1 MKPTTLLLAASLVAN
16 AALLVFVE
24 TRSAPT
30 APPPVQPL
38 ATPANSAA
46 NREADAV
53 SAGLRAALAS
63 GDLAALQAAGLP
75 ADLAR
80 DVLLG
85 RAFARYQQALKA
97 ARTSAAPDD
106 GRWWRTGAATRNR
119 EAELLARHALSDAM
133 IAAFGDDL
141 GLGGTDRAQLAFLP
155 AEKRAALRRIGQDYD
170 EMMAKFSAGGIQLA
184 SDKEKLRLLRAE
196 RDRDIAAL
204 LTPAELA
211 DYELRTSPSAAAI
224 RARYGDAIANE
235 ADFKKLFALQKAY
248 DEKFPAESLSGR
260 ISPETLRARSDAQK
274 QLQADIR
281 TAVGDDAY
289 AALRRSADPELR
301 ALDSLATRVG
311 LPATTTERVA
321 TARETYAAESQRINA
336 DLALTAAQRR
346 TQLQELGTRARTE
359 LTTTLG
365 AEVADAFA
373 PRASWIGMLQGGLA
387 FSTTPTANSPGGL
400 ALGGAQP
407 SVYPIMPAGTPGPGG
422 APGVRQIVNIVS
434 GSSETF
440 GGSPGP
446 GGLYLGG
453 GGPAYET
460 SGTFQ
465 VISVG
470 NPPPPPTPPPTPTPA
485 PPKP

>member
-1 MKPTTLLLAASLVAN
+1 
-16 AALLVFVE
+16 
-24 TRSAPT
+24 
-30 APPPVQPL
+30 
-38 ATPANSAA
+38 
-46 NREADAV
+46 
-53 SAGLRAALAS
+53 
-63 GDLAALQAAGLP
+63 
-75 ADLAR
+75 
-80 DVLLG
+80 
-85 RAFARYQQALKA
+85 
-97 ARTSAAPDD
+97 
-106 GRWWRTGAATRNR
+106 
-119 EAELLARHALSDAM
+119 
-133 IAAFGDDL
+133 
-141 GLGGTDRAQLAFLP
+141 
-155 AEKRAALRRIGQDYD
+155 
-170 EMMAKFSAGGIQLA
+170 MMAKFSAGGIQLA

-211 DYELRTSPSAAAI
+211 DYELRTSPSAAAV
-224 RARYGDAIANE
+224 RARYGDAIATE

-260 ISPETLRARSDAQK
+260 VSPETLRARSDAQK

-301 ALDSLATRVG
+301 ALDSLANRVG

-336 DLALTAAQRR
+336 DTALTAAQRR
-346 TQLQELGTRARTE
+346 TQLHELGTRARTE

-373 PRASWIGMLQGGLA
+373 PRASWVGMLQGGLA

-400 ALGGAQP
+400 SIGGAQQ
-407 SVYPIMPAGTPGPGG
+407 SVYPVMPAGTPGPGG
-422 APGVRQIVNIVS
+422 APGARQVVNIIS
-434 GSSETF
+434 SSSENL

-446 GGLYLGG
+446 GALNLGG
-453 GGPAYET
+453 GGPAFET

-465 VISVG
+465 VITVG
-470 NPPPPPTPPPTPTPA
+470 NPATPPPTTPPPATPTP
-485 PPKP
+485 PNP